1 MKKRILIRRTLVA
14 AMFLYLLNPSAHDV
28 LKLARVAHAATPQEA
43 TPVNKPTVT
52 SMASASGHFRVKIV
66 KVPEKLPMNKLHSWT
81 LHVETPD
88 GKPVTGATIQ
98 VEGGMP
104 EHGHGFATAPSV
116 TELRAGDYVV
126 NGLKFQMPGY
136 WEIAFNIKAGKV
148 IDRAQ
153 FRAYLE

>member
-1 MKKRILIRRTLVA
+1 MKKRIPIHRALVA
-14 AMFLYLLNPSAHDV
+14 AIFLTLLNPSAPDV
-28 LKLARVAHAATPQEA
+28 LALGRVAQAATPKEA
-43 TPVNKPTVT
+43 IPVNKPTVT
-52 SMASASGHFRVKIV
+52 SMVSTASHYRVKIV
-66 KVPEKLPMNKLHSWT
+66 KVPEKLPMNQLHSWT

-88 GKPVTGATIQ
+88 GKPVTGATIL

-116 TELRAGDYVV
+116 TELRAGDYAV

-136 WEIAFNIKAGKV
+136 WEIAFNIKSGKV
-148 IDRAQ
+148 SDRAQ